1 MEGNAIGIVFQTGDK
16 TIMAK
21 IASLALNAKGEIT
34 TMQREINHFALLIGA
49 MSLLTGL
56 LTFFIW
62 YFVIRVH
69 HPQFLNVSQIIS
81 ICIGIVIGFFPMGNL
96 FKNLINH

>member
-1 MEGNAIGIVFQTGDK
+1 MEGNAIGIVFQTGNK

-34 TMQREINHFALLIGA
+34 TMQREINYFALIIGA
-49 MSLLTGL
+49 MSLITGL

-69 HPQFLNVSQIIS
+69 HPNFLNLPQMIS
-81 ICIGIVIGFFPMGNL
+81 ICIGIVIGFFPMGNFL
-96 FKNLINH
+96 KV

>member
-1 MEGNAIGIVFQTGDK
+1 MEGNAIGIVFQTGNK

-34 TMQREINHFALLIGA
+34 TMQREINYFALIIGA
-49 MSLLTGL
+49 MSLITGL

-69 HPQFLNVSQIIS
+69 YPKFLNLSQMIS
-81 ICIGIVIGFFPMGNL
+81 ICIGIVIGFFPMGNFL
-96 FKNLINH
+96 KV